1 EDSLAHLMAHDSDA
15 FNRWEAGQRIATLLI
30 LRNAEALRNGARPE
44 ALALPEAFIAAFG
57 RVLAE
62 AYRDPAFT
70 AEALALPS
78 ETFLAEQMDTVDP
91 EALHAARLALRRGIA
106 ARLRPALHVAHD
118 NNRTPGAYSPDA
130 ASAGRRALKN
140 LALGYLVELGDADVR
155 RMALRQFEG
164 ADNMTDAMAA
174 LAALANCADAT
185 GAPCAEGRSALAAFY
200 ERWKNEALVV
210 DKWLAVQ
217 STSRLPGTLAEVRR
231 LTTHPAFD
239 IRNPNKV
246 YALIRGFCAN
256 HVHFHAL
263 NGSGY
268 AFAADRIIELDA
280 LNPQVA
286 SRIARAFDRWRR
298 FDAGRQAHARA
309 ALERIR
315 DAPGLS
321 RDVAEI
327 VTRGLA

>member
-1 EDSLAHLMAHDSDA
+1 MA
-15 FNRWEAGQRIATLLI
+15 
-30 LRNAEALRNGARPE
+30 
-44 ALALPEAFIAAFG
+44 
-57 RVLAE
+57 
-62 AYRDPAFT
+62 Y
-70 AEALALPS
+70 
-78 ETFLAEQMDTVDP
+78 
-91 EALHAARLALRRGIA
+91 
-106 ARLRPALHVAHD
+106 D

-155 RMALRQFEG
+155 RMAQRQFSG

-174 LAALANCADAT
+174 LAALANCADET
-185 GAPCAEGRSALAAFY
+185 GAPCAEGREALAAFY
-200 ERWKNEALVV
+200 ERWKDEALVV

-217 STSRLPGTLAEVRR
+217 STSRLPGTLDEVRR
-231 LTTHPAFD
+231 LTAHPAFD

-246 YALIRGFCAN
+246 YALIRAFCAN
-256 HVHFHAL
+256 HVHFHAAD
-263 NGSGY
+263 GSGY

-286 SRIARAFDRWRR
+286 SRIARAFDRWKR
-298 FDAGRQAHARA
+298 FDTGRQAHARA

-315 DAPGLS
+315 DTAGLS